1 MANLSVSRYEGWP
14 MDQLRKAAH
23 ALSVL
28 ALPAAMLVAGSCG
41 DDDST
46 GNQLSNA
53 DLVGGWSLVSFQ
65 IIPQRALTPPI
76 TTGTLRLS
84 DTSYDVLVVLNTGE
98 AVDTVVADSG
108 TYTVSGS
115 SWSQTSDNPDV
126 PPATGTVVLI
136 VNAGSEI
143 LEVNATTAGV
153 DTHSFWMRQ
162 E

>member
-1 MANLSVSRYEGWP
+1 MN
-14 MDQLRKAAH
+14 QLRKAAR

-53 DLVGGWSLVSFQ
+53 DLVGDWSLVSFQ
-65 IIPQRALTPPI
+65 IIPQRALTPPA
-76 TTGTLRLS
+76 TTGTLRL
-84 DTSYDVLVVLNTGE
+84 DDARYEILIVLTSAD
-98 AVDTVVADSG
+98 AVDTVAASG

-126 PPATGTVVLI
+126 PPATGTVILMN
-136 VNAGSEI
+136 NAGSE
-143 LEVNATTAGV
+143 LLQVNATAAGV